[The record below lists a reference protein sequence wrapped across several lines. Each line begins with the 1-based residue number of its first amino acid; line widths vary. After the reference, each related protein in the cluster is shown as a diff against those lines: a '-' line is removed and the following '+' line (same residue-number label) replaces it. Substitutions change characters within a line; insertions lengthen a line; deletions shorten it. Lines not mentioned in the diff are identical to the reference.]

1 MQNLKNKINEQTLSQ
16 KQTHR
21 YREHTDGCQK
31 GEDGLGVRVGGG
43 KKQVKEI
50 KRYKLPDGKQMNQRD
65 EMYRV
70 GNTANE

>member
-1 MQNLKNKINEQTLSQ
+1 M
-16 KQTHR
+16 
-21 YREHTDGCQK
+21 
-31 GEDGLGVRVGGG
+31 
-43 KKQVKEI
+43 KEI